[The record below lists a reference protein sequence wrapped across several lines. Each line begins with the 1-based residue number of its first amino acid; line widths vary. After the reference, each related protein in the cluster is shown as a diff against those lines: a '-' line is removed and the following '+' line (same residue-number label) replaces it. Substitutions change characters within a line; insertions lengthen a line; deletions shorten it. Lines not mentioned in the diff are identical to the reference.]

1 MTDAANPAITC
12 QRYQRSA
19 TGKRC
24 VHYRNGGRCAG
35 DGAALEACVEW
46 VRVNGDQGA
55 SVEAPVEAAPA
66 KPMDRDLFGTPIQA
80 ERSRRGSKRG
90 TLAKATAQVATPAT
104 PATPT
109 KPPLV
114 RNVTDEE
121 IASFRALGAEVCIR
135 SEEVGEVWVV
145 PEYTGADRA
154 ELSVEHSITLATIC
168 AAFPGA
174 KVVAMNRRGG

>member
-1 MTDAANPAITC
+1 
-12 QRYQRSA
+12 
-19 TGKRC
+19 
-24 VHYRNGGRCAG
+24 
-35 DGAALEACVEW
+35 L
-46 VRVNGDQGA
+46 RVNGGQVT
-55 SVEAPVEAAPA
+55 SVEKPVEAAPA
-66 KPMDRDLFGTPIQA
+66 KPLDRDLFGTPIQA
-80 ERSRRGSKRG
+80 ERSFRGSKRKPS
-90 TLAKATAQVATPAT
+90 TKATAQVATPAALTT
-104 PATPT
+104 PATPIR
-109 KPPLV
+109 PPLV

-174 KVVAMNRRGG
+174 KVVEITRGRA